1 MNYDLQMPL
10 CRASDP
16 LTSFKA
22 ADAAKQFKQSQKRR
36 IVAALEQHG
45 PNGVDAIGRLCG
57 MSGHAV
63 GKRTPELE
71 AEGKIKQTGRDVLS
85 DSGHDQREWQV
96 M

>member
-1 MNYDLQMPL
+1 MNFDLNPPL

-22 ADAAKQFKQSQKRR
+22 ADAAKQFKQSQKRL
-36 IVAALEQHG
+36 IVATLEQHG

-71 AEGKIKQTGRDVLS
+71 LEGKIKLTGRDVKS
-85 DSGHDQREWQV
+85 DSGNDQREWMV
-96 M
+96 A